1 MVEIWVDITGYN
13 GNYMISNLGNIKN
26 KEGKLM
32 KCCQNR
38 GYKIIS
44 LSLNGVKKQ
53 LKVHRLIA
61 IEFIENI
68 YDKPQINH
76 INGIRNDNRLE
87 NLEWCTSQENMMHRR
102 DVLGYKHSDITLL
115 KILESRKNYKH
126 SDEAKRKIAE
136 ANKRRIVT
144 DITKLKIS
152 IANKEINRLKKTT
165 ESAK

>member
-13 GNYMISNLGNIKN
+13 GNYRISNLGNIKN
-26 KEGKLM
+26 KDGKLM
-32 KCCQNR
+32 KCCETR
-38 GYKIIS
+38 GYTVIS
-44 LSLNGVKKQ
+44 LSLNKLKKQ

-61 IEFIENI
+61 IEFIKNV
-68 YDKPQINH
+68 DNKPQVNH
-76 INGIRNDNRLE
+76 INGIKNDNRIE
-87 NLEWCTSQENMMHRR
+87 NLEWCTSQENMIHRR
-102 DVLGYKHSDITLL
+102 DVLNYKHSEITLS

-152 IANKEINRLKKTT
+152 MAIKERNRLKTMAL
-165 ESAK
+165 AK